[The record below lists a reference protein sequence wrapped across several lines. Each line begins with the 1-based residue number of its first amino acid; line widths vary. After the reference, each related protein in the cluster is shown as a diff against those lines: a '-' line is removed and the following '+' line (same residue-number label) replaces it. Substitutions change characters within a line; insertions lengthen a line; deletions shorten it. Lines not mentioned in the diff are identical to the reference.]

1 MDLADFPLPR
11 SWAFSIGVGGFG
23 CAFLLEGAVSMSS
36 VKEYVG
42 GRTGLAY
49 ASFSLIWILA
59 LLIMSIGKGSNI
71 STNLILTSMCS
82 PRFLVAQRIFLTVR
96 GMQAHYIVH
105 KTFWKELG
113 SPFGAAEGG
122 FSGAGWLP
130 TVEAISSRDEAG
142 MCAIVKVDWSR
153 CAVRRASW
161 KCSFPLGVLKT
172 VFLEQVYTLKQCVQL
187 DIHLNTYCRSAS
199 AASGAP
205 GCSMHLDMHLKGSFS
220 LGVWDNDGIR
230 GCVPCRSSHAGAV
243 QAALLQARFLL
254 HSSFLSH
261 TGGFILSF
269 SLG

>member
-122 FSGAGWLP
+122 VRDGCRQSKLYLLVTRQESTFFKDCQGAVLGSLLGAGADVQLD
-130 TVEAISSRDEAG
+130 VHLGNA
-142 MCAIVKVDWSR
+142 
-153 CAVRRASW
+153 ASLW
-161 KCSFPLGVLKT
+161 
-172 VFLEQVYTLKQCVQL
+172 VYTLKQCVQL